1 VRETG
6 ASIPD
11 MIHAVE
17 YDGKLHLLERRDPTE
32 PDNWFYERAWFIVRA
47 ERAGVAAGVSHV
59 ELETLSKMH
68 AARVF
73 AGAVYSP
80 DCMAKLERI
89 FTRKSSERD
98 ERGR

>member
-1 VRETG
+1 
-6 ASIPD
+6 
-11 MIHAVE
+11 MFHAVE

-47 ERAGVAAGVSHV
+47 ERAGVAAEGVSRV

-68 AARVF
+68 AACVF
-73 AGAVYSP
+73 AGAVYAP

-89 FTRKSSERD
+89 FTRKSSGRD
-98 ERGR
+98 ERSR